1 MVLLVWIQQA
11 LGVRTSSLILNA
23 GRDEAEA
30 GARSIAIEQRGGVKS
45 EGAIATCY
53 EKTDVGVLL
62 LQSSCWSWRCCCCCL
77 LLVVVQS
84 SQLHKKQVAAR
95 VADGC
100 ERCLPRKRGVCVC
113 LHPLRLAR
121 RLAEQLR
128 LLERGH
134 TCRRRSTRQGQY
146 EAT

>member
-23 GRDEAEA
+23 GRDEAEG
-30 GARSIAIEQRGGVKS
+30 GARSIAIEQRGGVKG
-45 EGAIATCY
+45 EEAIATCY

-62 LQSSCWSWRCCCCCL
+62 LQSSYWSWIRRYCCL
-77 LLVVVQS
+77 LLVVVVVQS
-84 SQLHKKQVAAR
+84 SQIHKKQVAAR

-113 LHPLRLAR
+113 LHALRLAR
-121 RLAEQLR
+121 CLAEQLR
-128 LLERGH
+128 LLERSV
-134 TCRRRSTRQGQY
+134 T
-146 EAT
+146 